1 MKVGPGA
8 AAAAAASMLLA
19 FGASSSMA
27 KEATQGATASSLEA
41 RLQRL
46 EDTESIRLLLERYI
60 ELNESR
66 DYPAYSRLFAK
77 DGELV
82 LRRGRATGPEAI
94 LKLMQDSFGA
104 ANASASNPL
113 NGSLHVLSNVKI
125 NVTGDTATATS
136 RWTLLLRG
144 EDGPKP
150 AQAGHYG
157 DKLVRENGEWKFQ
170 QRIIYR
176 DIPVDPQTA
185 R

>member
-1 MKVGPGA
+1 MKIRLA
-8 AAAAAASMLLA
+8 AVAVVAIMLASVVIPLA
-19 FGASSSMA
+19 A
-27 KEATQGATASSLEA
+27 KEASKGASVEA

-46 EDTESIRLLLERYI
+46 EDVEAIRLLLERYI

-66 DYPAYSRLFAK
+66 DYVEYSRLFAK

-82 LRRGRATGPEAI
+82 LRRGRATGPDAI

-104 ANASASNPL
+104 ANASPTNPL
-113 NGSLHVLSNVKI
+113 NGSSHVLSNMKI
-125 NVTGDTATATS
+125 DVTGDTATATS
-136 RWTLLLRG
+136 RWTLLLRT
-144 EDGPKP
+144 EEGPKP
-150 AQAGHYG
+150 AQAGRYG

-176 DIPVDPQTA
+176 DIPADPQPA